1 MSDKRHAKKK
11 SKGVKVDGW
20 LALDKPTGLTST
32 QALNRVK
39 RVLTP
44 QKIGHGGTLDPMAS
58 GLLPI
63 AMGEATKTVAYT
75 MEGTKT
81 YRFTIRW
88 GQATD
93 TDDAEG
99 EIAAENDVRP
109 DAAQIRAAVPRFTGT
124 FLQTPPAFSA
134 VKVQGKRAYDIARD
148 GGQPELKPREARVD
162 TFELLSIDDEDHASF
177 ECTCGKG
184 VYIRA
189 LARDLGQALGTYGH
203 LTALRRT
210 QVGGF
215 REDHMISLETLEALG
230 HSPGAFEH
238 VLPVETALDD
248 IPALALTDTEANR
261 LRSGQ
266 SVSLL
271 TRANLERLRK
281 LDNGD
286 IVCATTAD
294 GSPVALAKFERGDIR
309 PVRVLNL

>member
-1 MSDKRHAKKK
+1 MSDKRQAKKP
-11 SKGVKVDGW
+11 KGIRIDGW
-20 LALDKPTGLTST
+20 LALDKPQGITST

-39 RVLTP
+39 KVLTP
-44 QKIGHGGTLDPMAS
+44 RKVGHGGTLDPMAS

-81 YRFTIRW
+81 YRFTVRW

-93 TDDAEG
+93 TDDADGNVTADSE
-99 EIAAENDVRP
+99 VRP
-109 DAAQIRAAVPRFTGT
+109 DAEAIAAALPGFTGT
-124 FLQTPPAFSA
+124 FLQTPPAYSA
-134 VKVQGKRAYDIARD
+134 VKVQGQRAYDIARD
-148 GGQPELKPREARVD
+148 GGTPELAPREARVD
-162 TFELLSIDDEDHASF
+162 TFDLLRVDDADHATF

-189 LARDLGQALGTYGH
+189 LARDLGRLLGTYGH
-203 LTALRRT
+203 LSALRRT
-210 QVGGF
+210 RVGGF
-215 REDHMISLETLEALG
+215 QEQHMISLETLEALG

-248 IPALALTDTEANR
+248 IPALALTDTEVNR

-271 TRANLERLRK
+271 KRSNLERLRD
-281 LDNGD
+281 LENGD
-286 IVCATTAD
+286 VVCAKTMD
-294 GSPVALAKFERGDIR
+294 GTPVALARFERGDVL